1 MPRRSGR
8 YPWGSGENP
17 YQSEKWYGAWV
28 REMRAAGMTNAEIAK
43 LEGISTKQLAARVS
57 ISNAEQRAA
66 ERAEAIRLK
75 DKGYSNVAI
84 GKKMGKNESSI
95 RALLDPVLA
104 ERAEITMNI
113 ANLLKENVDKKKY
126 LDVGTG
132 TENHLGISRTRLDTA
147 VEILKEQGYQVH
159 FVKVPQLGVPGNFT
173 SVKVLVPPGTEYK
186 ETYENRGKIQNI
198 AGYSED
204 GGRSFLGLEPPKV
217 IDSKRIKIVYSE
229 EGGKEKDG
237 VIELRRGV
245 DELSLGQSRYA
256 QVRIAVDG
264 DRYMKGMAIYSD
276 NMPDG
281 IDILYNTNKPK
292 GTHPDKVFKSMDPDM
307 NHISVDRIRK
317 QVEREGFTGKKAND
331 EVLKR
336 AKLGLI
342 EGTVPPDPDNP
353 FGSTVRQ
360 KHYIDKD
367 GKEQLSALNMVG
379 SPSIPGSGEEGSWS
393 EWSRNLSSQF
403 LSKQSPA
410 LAKRQLKLAYD
421 LKKEE
426 FDEIN
431 KLTNPVV
438 KKKLLMALADEAD
451 SAAVHLKAAA
461 LPRQGNYVILPIP
474 SLKDNEVYAPKFRNG
489 EEVVLIRHPHGGK
502 FEIPQLKVNNRHP
515 EAKKILGTAVD
526 AIGINSRVAERLSGA
541 DFDGDTVLVI
551 PNSPKIGVRTS
562 APLKGLENFDPHE
575 QYKGYEGM
583 QVMSKGSI
591 GRHMGDISNLITDMS
606 VKGAPPNEIVRAVR
620 HSMVVIDAH
629 KHKLNYKQSY
639 IDNGIASLK
648 KKYQGSPTAGAATLI
663 SRASSDER
671 VPHRREGQL
680 VMDPDTGKTRRLYI
694 DPSTGK
700 KLYEPTG
707 ETYVDKKTGKTVQR
721 LTKSTKMA
729 EVEDARELSS
739 GTTMEN
745 LYADHANKLKALGN
759 QARKEAL
766 RTPNLEY
773 SPSAN
778 KTYKKEVA
786 TLDAKLNNALKNA
799 PRERQAQIIANHVV
813 RMKLQDNPGMD
824 KDDIKKVKN
833 QALSEARIRTGASK
847 DNIVITDKEWAAIQ
861 AGAISTSKLTK
872 ILNNTDIDVVKQ
884 LATPRTSTSITPAK
898 KSRIKSMLNLGY
910 TQAEIADAVGVS
922 TSTITEIQKGG

>member
-1 MPRRSGR
+1 
-8 YPWGSGENP
+8 
-17 YQSEKWYGAWV
+17 
-28 REMRAAGMTNAEIAK
+28 
-43 LEGISTKQLAARVS
+43 
-57 ISNAEQRAA
+57 
-66 ERAEAIRLK
+66 
-75 DKGYSNVAI
+75 
-84 GKKMGKNESSI
+84 MGKNESSI

-198 AGYSED
+198 TGYSED

-292 GTHPDKVFKSMDPDM
+292 GTHPDDVFKSM
-307 NHISVDRIRK
+307 K
-317 QVEREGFTGKKAND
+317 E
-331 EVLKR
+331 
-336 AKLGLI
+336 
-342 EGTVPPDPDNP
+342 DPDNP

-379 SPSIPGSGEEGSWS
+379 SPTIPGSGEEGSWT

-502 FEIPQLKVNNRHP
+502 FEIP
-515 EAKKILGTAVD
+515 
-526 AIGINSRVAERLSGA
+526 S
-541 DFDGDTVLVI
+541 
-551 PNSPKIGVRTS
+551 
-562 APLKGLENFDPHE
+562 
-575 QYKGYEGM
+575 
-583 QVMSKGSI
+583 
-591 GRHMGDISNLITDMS
+591 
-606 VKGAPPNEIVRAVR
+606 
-620 HSMVVIDAH
+620 
-629 KHKLNYKQSY
+629 
-639 IDNGIASLK
+639 
-648 KKYQGSPTAGAATLI
+648 
-663 SRASSDER
+663 
-671 VPHRREGQL
+671 
-680 VMDPDTGKTRRLYI
+680 
-694 DPSTGK
+694 
-700 KLYEPTG
+700 
-707 ETYVDKKTGKTVQR
+707 
-721 LTKSTKMA
+721 
-729 EVEDARELSS
+729 
-739 GTTMEN
+739 
-745 LYADHANKLKALGN
+745 
-759 QARKEAL
+759 
-766 RTPNLEY
+766 
-773 SPSAN
+773 
-778 KTYKKEVA
+778 
-786 TLDAKLNNALKNA
+786 
-799 PRERQAQIIANHVV
+799 
-813 RMKLQDNPGMD
+813 
-824 KDDIKKVKN
+824 
-833 QALSEARIRTGASK
+833 
-847 DNIVITDKEWAAIQ
+847 
-861 AGAISTSKLTK
+861 
-872 ILNNTDIDVVKQ
+872 
-884 LATPRTSTSITPAK
+884 
-898 KSRIKSMLNLGY
+898 
-910 TQAEIADAVGVS
+910 
-922 TSTITEIQKGG
+922 

>member
-66 ERAEAIRLK
+66 DRAEAIRLK

-126 LDVGTG
+126 LDVGAG

-186 ETYENRGKIQNI
+186 ETYENRGKIKSI

-217 IDSKRIKIVYSE
+217 IDSKRIKIVYNE

-245 DELSLGQSRYA
+245 DELSLGQARYA

-281 IDILYNTNKPK
+281 IDILYNTTKK
-292 GTHPDKVFKSMDPDM
+292 IGTHPDDVFKSMKD
-307 NHISVDRIRK
+307 
-317 QVEREGFTGKKAND
+317 
-331 EVLKR
+331 
-336 AKLGLI
+336 
-342 EGTVPPDPDNP
+342 DPDNP
-353 FGSTVRQ
+353 FGSTIRQ

-410 LAKRQLKLAYD
+410 LAKRQLELAYN

-426 FDEIN
+426 FDDIN

-648 KKYQGSPTAGAATLI
+648 KKYQGSPNAGAATLI

-694 DPSTGK
+694 DPSTGR

-884 LATPRTSTSITPAK
+884 LATPRTSNSITPAK

-922 TSTITEIQKGG
+922 TSTITDIQKGG

>member
-186 ETYENRGKIQNI
+186 ETYENRGKIKSI

-217 IDSKRIKIVYSE
+217 IDSKRIKIVYNE

-237 VIELRRGV
+237 VIEIRRGV

-281 IDILYNTNKPK
+281 IDILYNTTKK
-292 GTHPDKVFKSMDPDM
+292 IGTHPDDVFKSMKD
-307 NHISVDRIRK
+307 
-317 QVEREGFTGKKAND
+317 
-331 EVLKR
+331 
-336 AKLGLI
+336 
-342 EGTVPPDPDNP
+342 DPDNP
-353 FGSTVRQ
+353 FGSTIRQ

-648 KKYQGSPTAGAATLI
+648 KKYQGSPNAGAATLI

-680 VMDPDTGKTRRLYI
+680 VMNPDTGKPRRLYI
-694 DPSTGK
+694 DPSTGR

-922 TSTITEIQKGG
+922 TSTITDIQKGG